1 MLGTIP
7 PAVLVSPN
15 IAGRPL
21 LPPPPFA
28 SFLSFLSSFLRLRLS
43 RLDDDEEEEE
53 EDDLEEDREE
63 EEEEEELC
71 FRLLFFFLASL
82 PRPRLLPPPRL
93 FLRSREGL
101 LLRDRP
107 RL

>member
-7 PAVLVSPN
+7 PEVLVSPN

-43 RLDDDEEEEE
+43 RLD
-53 EDDLEEDREE
+53 EE
-63 EEEEEELC
+63 EEEEEEDLEAGAHT
-71 FRLLFFFLASL
+71 RPLLS
-82 PRPRLLPPPRL
+82 
-93 FLRSREGL
+93 ST
-101 LLRDRP
+101 
-107 RL
+107 